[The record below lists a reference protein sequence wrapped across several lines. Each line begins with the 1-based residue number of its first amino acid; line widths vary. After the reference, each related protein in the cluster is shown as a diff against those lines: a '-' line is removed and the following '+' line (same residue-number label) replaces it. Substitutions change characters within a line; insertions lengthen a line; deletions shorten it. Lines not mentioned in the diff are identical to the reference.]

1 MKSFREI
8 IRFIKFVQIN
18 QEALQIEDV
27 REVVVVLILLFKGE
41 DYKRMFRN
49 FLLKEVKRK
58 TMLYSIVESE
68 FKNDAKRAYQ
78 KYNFLGRFGVKGNGE
93 DKFSRLKHLIY
104 NYGKFNGILKDN
116 DEDLWL

>member
-8 IRFIKFVQIN
+8 IRFIKFIQVN
-18 QEALQIEDV
+18 QEALQI
-27 REVVVVLILLFKGE
+27 
-41 DYKRMFRN
+41 
-49 FLLKEVKRK
+49 
-58 TMLYSIVESE
+58 ESE

-93 DKFSRLKHLIY
+93 DKFNRLKHLIY
-104 NYGKFNGILKDN
+104 NYGKFNNILKDN